1 MSLLVIRLL
10 IITNEQ
16 ILAKVM
22 VMYFSLSVV
31 PKVLGIKVFDNH
43 DLSSLVP
50 YIDWKPFFDVWQLRG
65 KYPNRGYP
73 KIFNDAT
80 VGKSHQVCSPEK
92 PNLCSC
98 MFILTTGKF

>member
-1 MSLLVIRLL
+1 
-10 IITNEQ
+10 
-16 ILAKVM
+16 M
-22 VMYFSLSVV
+22 VLYLSFSVV
-31 PKVLGIKVFDNH
+31 PKLLGIKVFDNH

-80 VGKSHQVCSPEK
+80 VGEFPSDFHTWKISVR
-92 PNLCSC
+92 SC
-98 MFILTTGKF
+98 ILFVLIVLAVFRRKREQIKN